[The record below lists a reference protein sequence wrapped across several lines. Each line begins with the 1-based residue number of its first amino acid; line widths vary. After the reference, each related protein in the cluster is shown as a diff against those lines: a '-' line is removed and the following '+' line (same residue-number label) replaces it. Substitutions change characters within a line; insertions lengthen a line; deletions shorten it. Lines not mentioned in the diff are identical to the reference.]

1 MLHMAGKRGF
11 GHRTWLPVVLFAA
24 GVTLILVAVAAGTAE
39 VNLWV
44 VFPVFT
50 GSSALFILGI
60 LLIVLSF
67 FVGFALIMMGEL
79 EALRH
84 APELPEQVETEI
96 HHGAVPEEHRTKP
109 KFAGLVLIGPIPIA
123 FGSDRAIAIFM
134 LVAGVVIVVAF
145 IIAALF
151 FL

>member
-1 MLHMAGKRGF
+1 M
-11 GHRTWLPVVLFAA
+11 
-24 GVTLILVAVAAGTAE
+24 ILVAVAAGTAE

-50 GSSALFILGI
+50 GTSPLFILGV

-84 APELPEQVETEI
+84 APEMPAQVEDEI
-96 HHGAVPEEHRTKP
+96 HHGAVPEGHMAKP
-109 KFAGLVLIGPIPIA
+109 KFGGLVLIGPIPIA

-134 LVAGVVIVVAF
+134 LVAGVVIVAAF
-145 IIAALF
+145 IVAALF